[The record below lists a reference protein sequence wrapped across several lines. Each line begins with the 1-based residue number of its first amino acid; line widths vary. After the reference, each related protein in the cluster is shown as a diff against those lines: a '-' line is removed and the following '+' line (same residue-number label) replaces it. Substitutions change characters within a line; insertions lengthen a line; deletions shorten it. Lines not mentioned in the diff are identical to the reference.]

1 MSSLVIHELA
11 RGSDLDRQAMAS
23 LRGGSGSALGGPSG
37 SLLGGG
43 LGSPNVNVNVG
54 VTQNIN
60 QVQDVEVAALN
71 NIGVL
76 GANLS
81 PLRLNVSPSQ
91 SANTGFGF

>member
-1 MSSLVIHELA
+1 MSTLVIHELA
-11 RGSDLDRQAMAS
+11 PGSELDRKAMAS
-23 LRGGSGSALGGPSG
+23 IRGGTG

-43 LGSPNVNVNVG
+43 LGSPNVNVDVNVS
-54 VTQNIN
+54 QKIN
-60 QVQDVEVAALN
+60 QFQNVQVDALN

-76 GANLS
+76 GADLG

>member
-11 RGSDLDRQAMAS
+11 PGPDLDRKAMAS
-23 LRGGSGSALGGPSG
+23 IRGGAAG
-37 SLLGGG
+37 LLGGG

-54 VTQNIN
+54 VSQNIN
-60 QVQDVEVAALN
+60 QVQNVEVAALN

-76 GANLS
+76 GADLG

-91 SANTGFGF
+91 YASTGFGL